1 MLVQRQTVPIYHV
14 VHQTHTTNSFYRAV
28 TIFQVTINTLV
39 PMWPKWNFR
48 SIQMLIM
55 TKIVSILRVIIMI
68 FHYTVDGTL
77 KMHLLLVLVGTLLIL
92 LLHL

>member
-14 VHQTHTTNSFYRAV
+14 APDSYNKQLLPSSYNFSSYYQHFSPNVAKMEFSFYPDAHYDENSQY
-28 TIFQVTINTLV
+28 I
-39 PMWPKWNFR
+39 KGDYYD
-48 SIQMLIM
+48 
-55 TKIVSILRVIIMI
+55 

-92 LLHL
+92 LLYL

>member
-1 MLVQRQTVPIYHV
+1 MLVQRQTANLPCGAPDSYNK
-14 VHQTHTTNSFYRAV
+14 QLYRAV

-68 FHYTVDGTL
+68 SHYTVDGTL
-77 KMHLLLVLVGTLLIL
+77 KCTCY
-92 LLHL
+92 